1 MPKQLT
7 IAVVSAGDLRR
18 GDTIPVRFAGYG
30 EVQCPVIGAARPRTG
45 HWAGVLVDVAVTIGE
60 DGPLYC
66 KTLRTDETFT
76 VLR

>member
-1 MPKQLT
+1 MSDQMAIRVIP
-7 IAVVSAGDLRR
+7 AGELQR

-30 EVQCPVIGAARPRTG
+30 EVQCPVIGSARPRTG
-45 HWAGVLVDVAVTIGE
+45 HWAGVLVDVAVTIGV

-66 KTLRTDETFT
+66 KTVRADDTFT